1 MKRAISIILIILCH
15 TAMAQKHT
23 PLPHGMRYGQR
34 VSTTGMMPADKLE
47 AFMAKKARI
56 STTITGRVLRVTK
69 PKGGWFD
76 MDADNGRIIQVHFRD
91 VGINLP
97 ADLKGRSVIIQG
109 VAEKQFIA
117 DDKQHFAGNT
127 QPGNKQHQPLSF
139 EASGLMVL

>member
-1 MKRAISIILIILCH
+1 MKRLPSIILLFLCYGV
-15 TAMAQKHT
+15 MAQKHT

-34 VSTTGMMPADKLE
+34 VSTTGMMPAYKLE

-56 STTITGRVLRVTK
+56 STTITGKVLRVTH

-76 MDADNGRIIQVHFRD
+76 MDAGNGRVIQVHFRD
-91 VGINLP
+91 AGINLP
-97 ADLKGRSVIIQG
+97 EDLKGRSVIIQG

-127 QPGNKQHQPLSF
+127 QPGSKPHQALSF